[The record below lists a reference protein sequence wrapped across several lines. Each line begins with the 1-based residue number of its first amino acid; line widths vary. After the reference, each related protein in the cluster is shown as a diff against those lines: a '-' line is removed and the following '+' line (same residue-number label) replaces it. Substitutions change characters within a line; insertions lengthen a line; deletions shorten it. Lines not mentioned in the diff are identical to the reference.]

1 MSMKEYE
8 DKLAMKLKSK
18 IQVEDKVLMSRIQCL
33 VNSFFILYEA
43 GQEPTMYWLL
53 PFLAKYKNY
62 RINK

>member
-43 GQEPTMYWLL
+43 GQEPTMYGLM
-53 PFLAKYKNY
+53 PFLV
-62 RINK
+62 

>member
-33 VNSFFILYEA
+33 VNNFFILYEA
-43 GQEPTMYWLL
+43 REQPTMYWLL
-53 PFLAKYKNY
+53 PFLAKCKNY